1 MMMIYKFLLSFSLI
15 VHSGDAL
22 IRNDALSSRK
32 TATQLLTNFTS
43 RRCWIAD
50 AAKSMMLVIT
60 TPVVGYLSENAYA
73 AETTAAQEQFNPDDP
88 EFKEL
93 YDNPSVP
100 VLEERSGLVVLRVA
114 EVSQFQEKIL
124 RAIVNGDLKDVMVS
138 PMQFAFGT
146 QILLRNS
153 NLDSNMRLMIDK
165 EIPKQQ
171 RTSAR
176 KIAANVM
183 NQLQEIAKY
192 SGSIKRDFEPLEMVE
207 LADMYKVVRIDL
219 NQLYEY
225 LPEKERKKYYGYFV
239 AVTEYEKKVASG
251 TYNPDIDGVLKFD

>member
-1 MMMIYKFLLSFSLI
+1 MMIYKFLLSFSLI

-22 IRNDALSSRK
+22 IRNDALPSRK

-100 VLEERSGLVVLRVA
+100 
-114 EVSQFQEKIL
+114 
-124 RAIVNGDLKDVMVS
+124 
-138 PMQFAFGT
+138 
-146 QILLRNS
+146 
-153 NLDSNMRLMIDK
+153 
-165 EIPKQQ
+165 QQ
-171 RTSAR
+171 
-176 KIAANVM
+176 
-183 NQLQEIAKY
+183 
-192 SGSIKRDFEPLEMVE
+192 P
-207 LADMYKVVRIDL
+207 
-219 NQLYEY
+219 
-225 LPEKERKKYYGYFV
+225 
-239 AVTEYEKKVASG
+239 
-251 TYNPDIDGVLKFD
+251 